1 MMKTNKQPRWR
12 RVIGATLFLF
22 YCSLMAAYAQTQQ
35 PSQQEIAS
43 PDGKMIVTVTV
54 SDGCPKYEVKLNG
67 EVFIQPSPLGLKMN
81 FDDLTQGLTLK
92 SCDVSK
98 FEDEY
103 CLKTTKQ
110 SHVKVVATEG
120 VCRFEKD
127 GREALDVTFRVTSR
141 DVAYRYKIYPKRVR
155 GGETMS
161 GVVESEASGYVL
173 PEGTTTFL
181 CPQMKPMTGF
191 ARTAPSYE
199 TGYTPDDAMGKNGWG
214 FGYTF
219 PCLFKTPKG
228 WVLLSETG
236 TDGSYVGCRL
246 VNDKDNH
253 YRIGF
258 PLAEE
263 MNGTGSTTPL
273 VALPAETP
281 WRTITVG
288 TTLAPIVETTVA
300 TDLVK
305 PKYKASKDYTYGKG
319 SWSWIIGMD
328 PSCNFDEQKR
338 YIDFSAAMGYR
349 SVLVDAL
356 WDTQIGYEKMEE
368 LARYGKEKG
377 VGLFLWYNSNGTWN
391 DAPQGPRGK
400 MDKAGPRRQ
409 EMAWMQ
415 KNGILGI
422 KVDFFGGDK
431 QQMMQLYE
439 DILTDANDFGIQV
452 IFHGCTLPRGWERM
466 YPNFVA
472 AEAVL
477 ASENLHFGQGACD
490 AEAFNACIHPFIR
503 NTVGSMDF
511 GGSALNKR
519 YSADNQHGTVRKTSD
534 VFAMATAVLF
544 QSSVQHFALAPN
556 NIYDAPAWAIQF
568 MKDVPTLWDET
579 RFIDGY
585 PGKYVIIAR
594 RSGDKWYIA
603 GVTSDKTPLKEKILS
618 RKASEHFSFLFP
630 PSSFLEY
637 SDSDA
642 IVMVA
647 DAQEPL
653 LRTHVE
659 TGDVEGVLEG
669 GLAVYKAIPYA
680 APPVGNLRWRAPQ
693 PAKAWGGVRKCD
705 AFGPLPPQP
714 TRPGRTADMM
724 SEDCLY
730 LGIATPAK
738 SANEKLPVM
747 VWIHGGGFQ
756 TEWYGGDLWKLLAQ
770 RGVVIVSVEY
780 RTGALG
786 FMAHPE
792 LSKEDPD
799 GHSGNYGLLDQIC
812 ALQWVQRNIAHFG
825 GDPSKVT
832 IFGESAGAIS
842 CSMLCASPLAKG
854 LFHGCISQSGGSFAP
869 WSDNPRSL
877 GLDAS
882 QKGAEKQGLAFQQH
896 LKKKSLKQLRQM
908 DAMSLCDGNVGFG
921 GFWPCVDGYV
931 ICDDQYRLYERGE
944 YNDVPVIVMT
954 NSDEGALF
962 TPPTVKAEDYRQSAT
977 RMFGD
982 FADEALKVYPCRTDE
997 EAWHAN
1003 GDTFRD
1009 LGFAWPSYAWV
1020 NLQSKTGKSPAY
1032 AAYLA
1037 QPSTMSFSQNPLR
1050 RGVAHA
1056 DDIMYLNGQFLMQAD
1071 QYPAEAAV
1079 SEIIQQYWVNFAKTG
1094 NPNGAGLPYWPSFD
1108 ETKPTTMQ
1116 FSNGASLIMRPNREQ
1131 IDFIDRFMKA
1141 KREQAEGI
1149 RSKK

>member
-22 YCSLMAAYAQTQQ
+22 YCSLMAAHAQTQQ

-54 SDGCPKYEVKLNG
+54 SDGCPKYEVKLDG

-98 FEDEY
+98 YEDEY

-127 GREALDVTFRVTSR
+127 GREALDVIFRVTSR
-141 DVAYRYKIYPKRVR
+141 DVAYRYKMYPKRVR

-228 WVLLSETG
+228 WVLISETG

-288 TTLAPIVETTVA
+288 TTLTPIVETTVA

-556 NIYDAPAWAIQF
+556 NLYDAPAWAIQF

-603 GVTSDKTPLKEKILS
+603 GVTSDKTPLKEKLEKGLASTSLTSHLS
-618 RKASEHFSFLFP
+618 PLTS
-630 PSSFLEY
+630 Y

-653 LRTHVE
+653 LRTQVE

-693 PAKAWGGVRKCD
+693 PAKAWEGVRKCD
-705 AFGPLPPQP
+705 TFGPLPPQP

-896 LKKKSLKQLRQM
+896 LKKKNLKQLRQM

-1071 QYPAEAAV
+1071 QYPAEAAI

-1141 KREQAEGI
+1141 KREQAEGG
-1149 RSKK
+1149 RN

>member
-22 YCSLMAAYAQTQQ
+22 YCSLMAAYAQSQQ

-54 SDGCPKYEVKLNG
+54 SDGCPKYEVKLDG

-92 SCDVSK
+92 SCEVSK
-98 FEDEY
+98 YEDEY

-120 VCRFEKD
+120 VYRFEKD
-127 GREALDVTFRVTSR
+127 GREALDVIFRVTSR
-141 DVAYRYKIYPKRVR
+141 DVAYRYKMYPKRVR

-228 WVLLSETG
+228 WVLISETG

-288 TTLAPIVETTVA
+288 TTLTPIVETTVA

-556 NIYDAPAWAIQF
+556 NLYDAPAWAIQF

-603 GVTSDKTPLKEKILS
+603 GVTSDKTPLKEKLEKGLATSLTSHLS
-618 RKASEHFSFLFP
+618 PLTS
-630 PSSFLEY
+630 Y

-693 PAKAWGGVRKCD
+693 PAKAWEGVRKCD
-705 AFGPLPPQP
+705 TFGPLPPQP

-1056 DDIMYLNGQFLMQAD
+1056 DDIMYLNGQFLTQAD

-1079 SEIIQQYWVNFAKTG
+1079 SEMIQQYWVNFAKTG

-1141 KREQAEGI
+1141 KREQAEGG
-1149 RSKK
+1149 RN

>member
-1 MMKTNKQPRWR
+1 MKTNKQPRWR

-22 YCSLMAAYAQTQQ
+22 CCSLAAAFAQNQQ

-54 SDGCPKYEVKLNG
+54 SDGCPKYEVKLDG

-98 FEDEY
+98 YEDEY

-127 GREALDVTFRVTSR
+127 GREALDVIFRVTSR
-141 DVAYRYKIYPKRVR
+141 DVAYRYKMYPKRVR
-155 GGETMS
+155 GGETVS

-288 TTLAPIVETTVA
+288 TTLTPIVETTVA

-556 NIYDAPAWAIQF
+556 NLYDAPAWAIQF

-603 GVTSDKTPLKEKILS
+603 GVTSDKTPLKEKV
-618 RKASEHFSFLFP
+618 FS

-647 DAQEPL
+647 DAHEPL

-693 PAKAWGGVRKCD
+693 PAKAWEGVRKCD
-705 AFGPLPPQP
+705 TFGPLPPQP

-977 RMFGD
+977 RMFGEL
-982 FADEALKVYPCRTDE
+982 ADEALKVYPCRTDE

-1056 DDIMYLNGQFLMQAD
+1056 DDIMYLNGQFLTQAD

-1141 KREQAEGI
+1141 KREQSEGI